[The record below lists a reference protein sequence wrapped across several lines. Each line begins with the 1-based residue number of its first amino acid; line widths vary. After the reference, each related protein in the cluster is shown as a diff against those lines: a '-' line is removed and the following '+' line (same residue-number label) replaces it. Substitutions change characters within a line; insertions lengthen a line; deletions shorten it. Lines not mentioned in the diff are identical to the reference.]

1 MEIWKYIKYLFF
13 WKIFWYHW
21 YGLSITDMSQKFYV
35 RKIAVKHK
43 CAETD
48 SCHQLFCEKIL
59 ISLKLQ

>member
-1 MEIWKYIKYLFF
+1 M
-13 WKIFWYHW
+13 
-21 YGLSITDMSQKFYV
+21 DMSQKFYV

-59 ISLKLQ
+59 ISSKLQ